1 MIFLTVNFA
10 VLYVITSLH
19 LSLKVC
25 LNKLGIN
32 QVDELSIDSVKKY
45 YNVMPSVPIYKLNK
59 KLTFVHVS

>member
-32 QVDELSIDSVKKY
+32 QVDELSIDSVKKILQCLPFRY
-45 YNVMPSVPIYKLNK
+45 ISLIR
-59 KLTFVHVS
+59 S